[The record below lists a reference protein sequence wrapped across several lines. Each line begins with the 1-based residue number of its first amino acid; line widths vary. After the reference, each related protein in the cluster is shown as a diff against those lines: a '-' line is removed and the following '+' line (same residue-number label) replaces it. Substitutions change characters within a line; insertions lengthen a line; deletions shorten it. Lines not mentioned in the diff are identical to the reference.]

1 VVRSCRIGRYR
12 LKFSRLAH
20 TRTAVVVDDPTFV
33 KPPLYSQDRGIA
45 KVPLELDSAGCPS
58 ELASPHPT
66 SLIVELPTER
76 SERLLSKSVRACY
89 QSSPCVHELPGSA
102 PMTSLNL
109 HNVGIFE
116 LDSQIPTNPG
126 RQDYSAQLT
135 PVYNSAEIPES
146 FDKWYQLSPAE
157 ASNAELVP
165 IASPANH
172 LRLLI
177 SNQAGST
184 PGTISSYPS
193 STPSPVSPMTPNL
206 EAVQYSPTQ
215 RQPDVSP
222 VNFGSPD
229 QLFSTPLEHFSNADD
244 QDQVLAAKNSEAD
257 IMTLDSS
264 LRNEPSGWQQ
274 HTHGVSSLLLLE
286 HGASSGPQ
294 GCHESFESEPS
305 DEFSGRVW
313 GDFGGFV
320 TNNDS
325 LGVGPWY
332 HTTRNEQEALTS
344 GQFACPPVPAL
355 AYPRSV
361 NCAVRNF
368 QHGQEQ
374 QLPHRVPPT
383 PLGLGTT
390 GHNADYPIEVCAI
403 CEAQFTGKYV
413 WYPASNFGRWS
424 RTDALF

>member
-1 VVRSCRIGRYR
+1 MVRSCRVGRYR
-12 LKFSRLAH
+12 LKFSRLTH
-20 TRTAVVVDDPTFV
+20 TRTAVAVDDPTFI
-33 KPPLYSQDRGIA
+33 KPPLYSQDREIA

-102 PMTSLNL
+102 PMMSLDL
-109 HNVGIFE
+109 HSVGIFE
-116 LDSQIPTNPG
+116 LDSQIPTNLG

-135 PVYNSAEIPES
+135 QDFYIPEILEP
-146 FDKWYQLSPAE
+146 FHKGYQLALAE

-165 IASPANH
+165 IPSLANH
-172 LRLLI
+172 LRLPI
-177 SNQAGST
+177 SSQAGST
-184 PGTISSYPS
+184 PGTISSYQS

-222 VNFGSPD
+222 VNSFESPD
-229 QLFSTPLEHFSNADD
+229 QLFSTPLEHFSIADD
-244 QDQVLAAKNSEAD
+244 QDQVLETKNYEAA
-257 IMTLDSS
+257 IMTLESP
-264 LRNEPSGWQQ
+264 LRNESSGWQQ
-274 HTHGVSSLLLLE
+274 HTHEASSLSPLE
-286 HGASSGPQ
+286 HGSSSGPQ
-294 GCHESFESEPS
+294 GCYESFEPEPS
-305 DEFSGRVW
+305 DEFSGRAW

-320 TNNDS
+320 PNNDS
-325 LGVGPWY
+325 LGVGSRY
-332 HTTRNEQEALTS
+332 HTIRNGQEALTS

-361 NCAVRNF
+361 NCAVGNF
-368 QHGQEQ
+368 QYGQEQ
-374 QLPHRVPPT
+374 QLVHRVPPT

-390 GHNADYPIEVCAI
+390 RHNADCPMEVCAI
-403 CEAQFTGKYV
+403 CETQFTGKYV
-413 WYPASNFGRWS
+413 WYPASNFG
-424 RTDALF
+424 L

>member
-1 VVRSCRIGRYR
+1 
-12 LKFSRLAH
+12 
-20 TRTAVVVDDPTFV
+20 VVVDDPTFI

-76 SERLLSKSVRACY
+76 SERLVSKSVRACY
-89 QSSPCVHELPGSA
+89 QSSRRVHELPGSA

-109 HNVGIFE
+109 HSVGIFE
-116 LDSQIPTNPG
+116 LDSQIPTILG

-135 PVYNSAEIPES
+135 QDFNTAEILEP
-146 FDKWYQLSPAE
+146 FHKWYQLSLAE

-165 IASPANH
+165 IASLANH
-172 LRLLI
+172 LRLPI
-177 SNQAGST
+177 SSQAGST

-193 STPSPVSPMTPNL
+193 STPSPVSPITPNL

-222 VNFGSPD
+222 VNSFESPD

-244 QDQVLAAKNSEAD
+244 QDQILETKNSEAA
-257 IMTLDSS
+257 IMTLDSP
-264 LRNEPSGWQQ
+264 LRNESSGWQQ
-274 HTHGVSSLLLLE
+274 HTHGASSLSPLE
-286 HGASSGPQ
+286 HGPSSGDPQ
-294 GCHESFESEPS
+294 GSHESFESEPS

-320 TNNDS
+320 PNNDS
-325 LGVGPWY
+325 LGVGSWY
-332 HTTRNEQEALTS
+332 HTIGNGQEALTS

-361 NCAVRNF
+361 NCAVGNF

-374 QLPHRVPPT
+374 QLAHRVPPT

-390 GHNADYPIEVCAI
+390 GHNADYPMEVCAI

-413 WYPASNFGRWS
+413 WDPASNFGC
-424 RTDALF
+424 